1 MKQENQC
8 AEQIRVLPGFSQ
20 IPKICWILVREI
32 LSPKIS
38 KQILLLLCVWLSISL
53 KAQVS
58 NSQSLESVERNKRN
72 TSFNL
77 EEIKVRWKKAALEN
91 CPGVPVLSIRHLD
104 QLVLLVDLLHQYRMW
119 MEIITIQLLLELNVG
134 QRKT

>member
-20 IPKICWILVREI
+20 IPKICWIFVREI
-32 LSPKIS
+32 LSPKMF
-38 KQILLLLCVWLSISL
+38 KLILLLLCVWLSISL
-53 KAQVS
+53 NAQVI
-58 NSQSLESVERNKRN
+58 NSQSLESVGRNKQN

-91 CPGVPVLSIRHLD
+91 CQGIPCVIAPSFTCGTTTVSDIDGNTYNTVSIGTCLEVIVLSTGS
-104 QLVLLVDLLHQYRMW
+104 M
-119 MEIITIQLLLELNVG
+119 
-134 QRKT
+134 